1 MNLVVVRAVAALAE
15 SAVQVVKTT
24 AAAVSVAP
32 AATAAAAS
40 MVLLLAE
47 AIVCKEQVTL
57 ATGMAWEATLQVQ
70 EVLVVANRAE
80 SLAEVQRALGAAK
93 VKLMPVATMSLAEV
107 AAEEKMAVMV
117 RVERRYIEQ
126 RRRELQ
132 RSHST

>member
-1 MNLVVVRAVAALAE
+1 M
-15 SAVQVVKTT
+15 QVVKTT

-40 MVLLLAE
+40 MVLLAE

-107 AAEEKMAVMV
+107 AAEEKVAVMV